1 MHATLRSWN
10 GLNFKVQFKDYQYY
24 AVSKRERTLPDM
36 VFFRYN
42 LFKFL

>member
-1 MHATLRSWN
+1 MYYACYAQKLEW
-10 GLNFKVQFKDYQYY
+10 FKDYQYY

-42 LFKFL
+42 LF

>member
-1 MHATLRSWN
+1 MHATLRNWN
-10 GLNFKVQFKDYQYY
+10 GRQFKDYQYY

-36 VFFRYN
+36 VFVRYN